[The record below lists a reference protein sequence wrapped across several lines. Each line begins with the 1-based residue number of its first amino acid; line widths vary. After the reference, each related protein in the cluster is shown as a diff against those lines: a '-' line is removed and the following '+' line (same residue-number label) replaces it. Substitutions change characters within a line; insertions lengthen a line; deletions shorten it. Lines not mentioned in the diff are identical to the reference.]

1 MDMFWKAAAAVL
13 ITVILGL
20 CLERY
25 GKAAAVL
32 LTLFSVAMIG
42 IMAVSYLKPVVQFII
57 KLRLIGR
64 LDEEML
70 EILLK
75 AVGIGVI
82 GEISSLVCS
91 DSGHAAL
98 GKALQILSA
107 AVILW
112 LSLPLF
118 EQTVELLQKVLEG
131 L

>member
-1 MDMFWKAAAAVL
+1 MELFWRAAAAVL
-13 ITVILGL
+13 ITVILSL

-25 GKAAAVL
+25 EKAAAVM
-32 LTLFSVAMIG
+32 LTLFTVSLVAIL
-42 IMAVSYLKPVVQFII
+42 AVSYLEPVMTFAK
-57 KLRLIGR
+57 KLCTVGQ
-64 LDEEML
+64 LDENML

-75 AVGIGVI
+75 AVGIGLI

-91 DSGHAAL
+91 DSGHAVL
-98 GKALQILSA
+98 GKVLQILCT

-118 EQTVELLQKVLEG
+118 EQTLDLLQEVLEG

>member
-1 MDMFWKAAAAVL
+1 MELFWRAAAAVL

-25 GKAAAVL
+25 EKAAATLLVL
-32 LTLFSVAMIG
+32 FTVALV
-42 IMAVSYLKPVVQFII
+42 AVLALSYLEPVVDFVK
-57 KLRLIGR
+57 KLCRIGQ

-70 EILLK
+70 KVLLK
-75 AVGIGVI
+75 AIGIGLI

-91 DSGHAAL
+91 DSGHGAL
-98 GKALQILSA
+98 GKVLQLLSA
-107 AVILW
+107 AAILW

-118 EQTVELLQKVLEG
+118 EQTVDLLQKVLEG

>member
-1 MDMFWKAAAAVL
+1 MELFWRAAAAVL
-13 ITVILGL
+13 ITVILCL

-25 GKAAAVL
+25 EKAAAVL
-32 LTLFSVAMIG
+32 LTLFSVSLVAIL
-42 IMAVSYLKPVVQFII
+42 AVSYLEPVMAFAK
-57 KLRLIGR
+57 KLCSVGQ
-64 LDEEML
+64 LDEGML

-75 AVGIGVI
+75 AVGIGLI

-91 DSGHAAL
+91 DSGHGVL
-98 GKALQILSA
+98 GKVLQILST

-118 EQTVELLQKVLEG
+118 EQTLDLLREVLDG

>member
-1 MDMFWKAAAAVL
+1 MDTFWRAAAAVL

-25 GKAAAVL
+25 GKATSIL
-32 LTLFSVAMIG
+32 LTLFAVSMIA
-42 IMAVSYLKPVVQFII
+42 ILAVSYLEPVVSFIK
-57 KLRLIGR
+57 KLRIIGQ
-64 LDEEML
+64 LDEQML

-75 AVGIGVI
+75 AVGIGLV
-82 GEISSLVCS
+82 GEISSLVCT
-91 DSGHAAL
+91 DSGQAAL
-98 GKALQILSA
+98 GKALQILSG

-118 EQTVELLQKVLEG
+118 EQTLDLLQKVLEG